1 MTRKNPSI
9 EISDSYKNISDTLVT
24 ADEILSDAVDNA
36 KTLFHTLTLSSIDG
50 HKVASRVVVLREFNL
65 EKRFLR
71 FHTDYRAAK
80 INQYKDNNNASVLG
94 YDPELKVQIKLQG
107 TLEVHYDDEIT
118 QSAWHGSTARS
129 QKCYSVK
136 GASTKEIDNPVAYD
150 IDEENMED
158 GYVNF
163 SVLIFRFTSLEFLYL
178 KSSGHR
184 RAIHSWDEDYSCTWL
199 VP

>member
-136 GASTKEIDNPVAYD
+136 GGSTKEIDNPVAYD

>member
-9 EISDSYKNISDTLVT
+9 EIPDSYKNISDTLVT
-24 ADEILSDAVDNA
+24 ADKILSDAVDNA

-50 HKVASRVVVLREFNL
+50 HKIASRVVVLREFNL

-80 INQYKDNNNASVLG
+80 IHQYKDNNNASVLG

-136 GASTKEIDNPVAYD
+136 GGSTKKIDNPVAYD

-163 SVLIFRFTSLEFLYL
+163 SVLIFKFTSLEFLYL

>member
-1 MTRKNPSI
+1 MTKKNPSL
-9 EISDSYKNISDTLVT
+9 EIPDSYKDISETLKT
-24 ADEILSDAVDNA
+24 SDLILSDAVDNA

-65 EKRFLR
+65 DKRFLR
-71 FHTDYRAAK
+71 FHTDFRAAK

-94 YDPELKVQIKLQG
+94 YDPELKVHIKLQG

-118 QSAWHGSTARS
+118 QSAWQGSTARS

-136 GASTKEIDNPVAYD
+136 DGSSKKIDDPAAYD
-150 IDEENMED
+150 IDEDNMTD
-158 GYVNF
+158 GYKNF
-163 SVLIFRFTSLEFLYL
+163 SVLIFKFTSLEFLYL

-184 RAIHSWDEDYSCTWL
+184 RAIHS
-199 VP
+199 

>member
-9 EISDSYKNISDTLVT
+9 EIPDSYKNISDTLVT

-50 HKVASRVVVLREFNL
+50 HKVASRVVVLGEFNL

-107 TLEVHYDDEIT
+107 TLDVHYDDEIT

-136 GASTKEIDNPVAYD
+136 GGSTKEIDNPVAYD

>member
-9 EISDSYKNISDTLVT
+9 EIPDSYKNISETLVT

-65 EKRFLR
+65 DKKFLR

-118 QSAWHGSTARS
+118 QSAWQGSTARS

-136 GASTKEIDNPVAYD
+136 GVSSKKIDDPAAYEIDED
-150 IDEENMED
+150 NMTD
-158 GYVNF
+158 GYENF
-163 SVLIFRFTSLEFLYL
+163 SVLIFKFTSLEFLYL

-184 RAIHSWDEDYSCTWL
+184 RAIHSWDDDYSSTWL

>member
-9 EISDSYKNISDTLVT
+9 EIPDSYKNISDTLVT

-36 KTLFHTLTLSSIDG
+36 KTLFHTLPLSSIDG

-136 GASTKEIDNPVAYD
+136 GGSTKKIHNPVAYD

-158 GYVNF
+158 GDVNF
-163 SVLIFRFTSLEFLYL
+163 SVLIFKFTSLEFLYL

>member
-9 EISDSYKNISDTLVT
+9 EIPDSYKNISDTLVT

-136 GASTKEIDNPVAYD
+136 GGSTKKIDNPVPMTLMKKTWKTD
-150 IDEENMED
+150 M
-158 GYVNF
+158 
-163 SVLIFRFTSLEFLYL
+163 LIFLFSFLNSLL
-178 KSSGHR
+178 
-184 RAIHSWDEDYSCTWL
+184 
-199 VP
+199 

>member
-9 EISDSYKNISDTLVT
+9 EIPDSYKNISETLVT

-65 EKRFLR
+65 DKKFLR

-118 QSAWHGSTARS
+118 QSAWQGSTARS

-136 GASTKEIDNPVAYD
+136 GGSSKKIDDPAAYD
-150 IDEENMED
+150 IDEDNMTD
-158 GYVNF
+158 GYENF
-163 SVLIFRFTSLEFLYL
+163 SVLIFKFTSLEFLYL

-184 RAIHSWDEDYSCTWL
+184 RAIHSWGDDYSSTWL